1 MTTSKVSDDTFA
13 EDVERSSVPV
23 LVDFWAEWCGPCKQ
37 IAPVLEELSLEYD
50 GKIKIAKLDIDNNQD
65 TAVRMGIRSIPTL
78 MMYSNGEV
86 VDMLMGA
93 HPKTRIRKMIQKAL
107 DL

>member
-1 MTTSKVSDDTFA
+1 MATSKVSDDTFA

>member
-1 MTTSKVSDDTFA
+1 MATSKVSDDTFA

-37 IAPVLEELSLEYD
+37 IAPVLEELSLEFD